1 MEETRTPEENREN
14 GTPEEKR
21 PYLMPVIEALLF
33 SSDQPLSISRL
44 KEILPDL
51 TAREIRAFISRL
63 NEQYRETNR
72 SFEIKEIAGGFQMFT
87 LPEYTAYVEQLY
99 RSRQKSRLTQKA
111 LETLAIIAYKQPIT
125 KHEIEEIRGVNVDGV
140 IKGLLSRNLIT
151 IAGRAKAPGSPF
163 LYKTTR
169 QFLDYFG
176 LNSLDD
182 LPKLKEIEELI
193 DVEDE
198 TSPYHEALLKQ
209 INPNIL
215 GMKENGQ
222 NNGTQNGAEGEK
234 SDSAE

>member
-1 MEETRTPEENREN
+1 MEEAVTPEETQEN
-14 GTPEEKR
+14 KPQSEAR
-21 PYLMPVIEALLF
+21 AYLMPVIEALLF
-33 SSDQPLSISRL
+33 SSDQALSISRL

-51 TAREIRAFISRL
+51 SAREIRRFIVQL
-63 NEQYRETNR
+63 NEQYRETGR
-72 SFEIKEIAGGFQMFT
+72 AFEIKEIAGGFQMFT
-87 LPEYTAYVEQLY
+87 LPEYASYVEQLY

-140 IKGLLSRNLIT
+140 VKGLLSRKLIT

-182 LPKLKEIEELI
+182 LPKLKEIDELI

-209 INPNIL
+209 IHPDIL
-215 GMKENGQ
+215 GMKENGL
-222 NNGTQNGAEGEK
+222 NNGKEDGTEGEK
-234 SDSAE
+234 SDPAE